1 MIRKIVQYRVK
12 PDAVEVVRTAITNFV
27 KAIVANEP
35 DTIYGSLVAEDG
47 LTFFHA
53 MAFPDEVAER
63 RHRNAEHTKR
73 FVEVLYPK
81 CDQEPQFTAFQVIGT
96 TKGGGGFLGLD
107 KPGVR

>member
-73 FVEVLYPK
+73 FVDVLQTNCEEAPK
-81 CDQEPQFTAFQVIGT
+81 LTGVSVFQS
-96 TKGGGGFLGLD
+96 TKKGSGFLGTG
-107 KPGVR
+107 K